1 MNTINPTTFPPP
13 ATLDVVGVETVQA
26 ALQAYVEA
34 STVKPL
40 LPREAPEGKPL
51 EEPELDP
58 PSPVGDST
66 VALER
71 LLAKLL
77 LESNAQ
83 QLSLTK
89 ERIEANQM
97 AIHARH
103 EEQMSKL
110 QDSLNEASKAEK
122 GSTALRV
129 FSWIFTALSVVTAA
143 AACIA
148 TGGIAVPAVVGAVV
162 AVGMLALSE
171 SGAME
176 TLTNALSDSIKQSF
190 NCNSTKAEIGAQV
203 VLTALLL
210 TLSIG
215 TMIGGGI
222 GSATCLANRAIST
235 SVHVAQAIQKGATIA
250 NGAVGLAATTTQGVV
265 TEKRYEAQTL
275 QADAAEISQFLT
287 LLQTTLQNEEEAL
300 QTLLEAHQAT
310 LSSLAGMLERDTRA
324 QYEID
329 ARIGAMI

>member
-1 MNTINPTTFPPP
+1 MNTINPTTSPLPVP
-13 ATLDVVGVETVQA
+13 LDVSSVEAVQA
-26 ALQAYVEA
+26 ALQAYSVA
-34 STVKPL
+34 YDAKPL
-40 LPREAPEGKPL
+40 LPREAPKGKLL

-66 VALER
+66 AALER

-83 QLSLTK
+83 QLCLTK

-97 AIHARH
+97 EVHARH

-110 QDSLNEASKAEK
+110 QESLNEASKAEK
-122 GSTALRV
+122 GSTASRV

-148 TGGIAVPAVVGAVV
+148 TGGIAVPAVVGAAI

-176 TLTNALSDSIKQSF
+176 TLTNALSDSIKQQF

-222 GSATCLANRAIST
+222 GSAACLANRAIST

-287 LLQTTLQNEEEAL
+287 LLQTTLQNEEETL

-310 LSSLAGMLERDTRA
+310 LSSLTGMLERDTRA